1 MTLKEFSNE
10 FDVLYNN
17 VSSNAAPGLNEYE
30 KSVFLTKAQ
39 EEIIKNYLNPKGNKY
54 GEGFDDSIKRQ
65 VDFSNLLDY
74 LEYSSDTSSEVILIA
89 SGSSIDARGKTFL
102 LPAKVLYIISEV
114 ATISLNNKSV
124 TTQVLP
130 ISYEEYLR
138 LMSKPF
144 KEPLRFQSWRLL
156 SHTFDSSGN
165 KVLMTEI
172 IPKSGATIQKYK
184 IRYIR
189 KPQPIILIDLT
200 PYNASINNLSVQ
212 SSCELPEFLHHE
224 ILDRAVELA
233 KVAYTGNIE
242 TTISVN
248 TRNE

>member
-1 MTLKEFSNE
+1 
-10 FDVLYNN
+10 
-17 VSSNAAPGLNEYE
+17 
-30 KSVFLTKAQ
+30 
-39 EEIIKNYLNPKGNKY
+39 
-54 GEGFDDSIKRQ
+54 
-65 VDFSNLLDY
+65 
-74 LEYSSDTSSEVILIA
+74 
-89 SGSSIDARGKTFL
+89 
-102 LPAKVLYIISEV
+102 
-114 ATISLNNKSV
+114 
-124 TTQVLP
+124 
-130 ISYEEYLR
+130 
-138 LMSKPF
+138 
-144 KEPLRFQSWRLL
+144 
-156 SHTFDSSGN
+156 
-165 KVLMTEI
+165 MTEI

-200 PYNASINNLSVQ
+200 PYNASINNVSVQ

>member
-17 VSSNAAPGLNEYE
+17 ISSNAAPGLNEYE

-54 GEGFDDSIKRQ
+54 NEGFDGSIKRQ

-74 LEYSSDTSSEVILIA
+74 LEYSSGTSSEVILIA
-89 SGSSIDARGKTFL
+89 NGDSIDARGNTFL

-130 ISYEEYLR
+130 ISYQEYLR

-156 SHTFDSSGN
+156 SHTFDASGN

-172 IPKSGATIQKYK
+172 IPKSGATIQEYK

-189 KPQPIILIDLT
+189 KPQPIVLIDLT
-200 PYNASINNLSVQ
+200 PYSASIENVSTP
-212 SSCELPEFLHHE
+212 SDCELPEFLHHE